1 MGRIVD
7 TVGFRIPE
15 LGVRCLPIGELG
27 VQGDDARS
35 VSRNLKDHA
44 HLPMRVDE
52 APGLT
57 GVENS
62 LMKGGQL
69 RA

>member
-27 VQGDDARS
+27 VQGDDARLG
-35 VSRNLKDHA
+35 VYNLKDHC
-44 HLPMRVDE
+44 PPPDE
-52 APGLT
+52 SG
-57 GVENS
+57 
-62 LMKGGQL
+62 
-69 RA
+69 